1 MDDWDDEDW
10 LPWFEVGSSCELS
23 GQEEPPRFRS
33 VSPAAHRAFQIGK
46 AIKAQEDAASQC
58 VPIGLHRPVR

>member
-10 LPWFEVGSSCELS
+10 PPWFEAGTCYELS
-23 GQEEPPRFRS
+23 GQEEPPRFKS

-46 AIKAQEDAASQC
+46 AMKAREVAESQRG
-58 VPIGLHRPVR
+58 PLGFHRPVR